1 MAVEGRLDFIER
13 EIKRLEKQI
22 GEAQAEGERMK
33 VEVVRLQTRMQ
44 GQGQ

>member
-1 MAVEGRLDFIER
+1 MAVDGRLDFIER
-13 EIKRLEKQI
+13 EIRRLESQI
-22 GEAQAEGERMK
+22 REAQAEGERMK